1 MNGACDQ
8 FFASSRL
15 PSDEN
20 GLCVTG
26 NAVDE
31 SHELVHHRAGENE
44 LSAID
49 GARDYARDGR
59 RCCGYIRIG
68 GIAAA
73 HWPRRDD
80 GYNRYWC
87 AVSVA
92 EKRCR
97 EVHRKWAAGLG
108 LNEQLG
114 LIAARR
120 GSCENFF
127 VQIAFSTNGLFLTGK
142 QLGELS
148 PKEFLSCIA
157 AERIERGVTTG
168 QFAL

>member
-8 FFASSRL
+8 FFAGSRL
-15 PSDEN
+15 PRDKTS
-20 GLCVTG
+20 CRVTRH
-26 NAVDE
+26 AVND
-31 SHELVHHRAGENE
+31 SHELVHHRAGENK
-44 LSAID
+44 LSAVD
-49 GARDYARDGR
+49 GARDYAKDG
-59 RCCGYIRIG
+59 RCCGYIRSRG
-68 GIAAA
+68 SAMT

-87 AVSVA
+87 AVSIA

-108 LNEQLG
+108 LHEQLG
-114 LIAARR
+114 LIAAHRD
-120 GSCENFF
+120 SCENFF